1 LRTPLLSAAMDRYRA
16 KHQSPIVERASH
28 LFATLTCGRWSGIG
42 IDYDQDPPHLATL
55 RDGRLFS
62 VEALSEGTADQLFL
76 ALRIAAIEE
85 HARRAAPLPFIA
97 DDIFVSFDEART
109 ESGLQALAELGTLTQ
124 VIVFTHHEHVATR
137 ATRVLADA
145 ASVIRL

>member
-1 LRTPLLSAAMDRYRA
+1 AAAR
-16 KHQSPIVERASH
+16 
-28 LFATLTCGRWSGIG
+28 SGIG
-42 IDYDQDPPHLATL
+42 IDYDQDPPHLATFA
-55 RDGRLFS
+55 RRPGCS
-62 VEALSEGTADQLFL
+62 VSRRCREGTADQLFL

-124 VIVFTHHEHVATR
+124 VIVFTHHEHVATS
-137 ATRVLADA
+137 ATRALADA
-145 ASVIRL
+145 ASIIRL